1 MLLLFVLLLLLLLLL
16 LLCQVVPELF
26 ESDCDNSQCHQVYS
40 AEVKSR
46 TTASKFNIRP
56 SLLGEPHILIKHHS
70 STNHQV
76 ESSPASSVPSKS
88 SVSSTDT
95 SWRPSTDSG
104 RQTES
109 DSSCE
114 LTQELTRGLARG
126 SKRELTHTELTRD
139 LNLATISGVSLPSLP
154 TGINS
159 LAILDQ
165 SCSSLPSQS
174 NASSGSSQEQVPLEQ
189 IFSLCSPLYSK
200 AVQGLQISKKWRHI
214 PGLYSSQDSGFH
226 ESSGQIPVWK
236 RNGKFVSFF
245 RSFMGNKPQ
254 KEKVLKLINITPFI
268 CF

>member
-1 MLLLFVLLLLLLLLL
+1 MPGGSLLLLFVLLLLLLM
-16 LLCQVVPELF
+16 LCQVVPELF

-46 TTASKFNIRP
+46 TAASKFNIRP
-56 SLLGEPHILIKHHS
+56 SLLGEPHILIQHHS

-126 SKRELTHTELTRD
+126 STRELTHTELTRD

-189 IFSLCSPLYSK
+189 IFSQLFHFAPLCIARLSK
-200 AVQGLQISKKWRHI
+200 VSKLVKSRDI
-214 PGLYSSQDSGFH
+214 SQDYIPHRIPDSTSLLARSLFGNVM
-226 ESSGQIPVWK
+226 ESLSPSSAVSWGTNHRKK
-236 RNGKFVSFF
+236 RFLS
-245 RSFMGNKPQ
+245 
-254 KEKVLKLINITPFI
+254 
-268 CF
+268 

>member
-1 MLLLFVLLLLLLLLL
+1 MLLLLLLLLFVLLL
-16 LLCQVVPELF
+16 CQVVQELF

-46 TTASKFNIRP
+46 TAASKFNIRP
-56 SLLGEPHILIKHHS
+56 SLLGEPHILIQHHS

-126 SKRELTHTELTRD
+126 STRELTHTELTRD

-189 IFSLCSPLYSK
+189 IFSLYSPLYSK
-200 AVQGLQISKKWRHI
+200 AVQGVQIRIIFLTGFRI
-214 PGLYSSQDSGFH
+214 PRVFWPDPCL
-226 ESSGQIPVWK
+226 E
-236 RNGKFVSFF
+236 
-245 RSFMGNKPQ
+245 
-254 KEKVLKLINITPFI
+254 T
-268 CF
+268 

>member
-1 MLLLFVLLLLLLLLL
+1 MNQTVTTLNAIRFIR
-16 LLCQVVPELF
+16 Q
-26 ESDCDNSQCHQVYS
+26 
-40 AEVKSR
+40 KSSR
-46 TTASKFNIRP
+46 ERPRP
-56 SLLGEPHILIKHHS
+56 SSISDLHYSVNLTSSSNTILQPIQS
-70 STNHQV
+70 NHQV

-126 SKRELTHTELTRD
+126 STRELTHTELTRD

-189 IFSLCSPLYSK
+189 MCSQLFHFTPLCIARLSK
-200 AVQGLQISKKWRHI
+200 VSKLVKSRDI
-214 PGLYSSQDSGFH
+214 SQDYIPHRIPDSTSLLARSLFGNVM
-226 ESSGQIPVWK
+226 ESLSPSSAVSWGTNHRKK
-236 RNGKFVSFF
+236 RFLS
-245 RSFMGNKPQ
+245 
-254 KEKVLKLINITPFI
+254 
-268 CF
+268 